1 MKNIN
6 RILVIA
12 LAAAG
17 VSSCADLDTQYYGDY
32 VTTDQKE
39 AAIEANPDLA
49 NAAVSAVF
57 TQFGSLY
64 GQTFDAHFDFG
75 YPAIMI
81 GLDSQ
86 TADFHS
92 RYSGANHF
100 RYWEGYL
107 SPTSTGTP
115 TRMTWRETYKQ
126 IKTANSLIAT
136 ISVDTE
142 VPELQF
148 SLAQGL
154 AVRAFDYWL
163 LAQLYQFNYVGHEQS
178 LCVPLITDVNE
189 AQAATNGAPRATVQ
203 EVYDQILSDLNT
215 AVTLLSKTTKTPESM
230 IDSKPKRMVSL
241 AVAYGLRARVYM
253 TMHKYAEAAADAQ
266 AAIDAFNGRP
276 YSMDEVRVPG
286 FNNSDDASWMWS
298 IVVASTDRP
307 VTTGICNWPSMMGP
321 FNYGYVTIGAW
332 RWCSKTLYES
342 VPASDARKG
351 WWLDENYTS
360 DHLSA
365 QQQAYLNQ
373 YIDPENAVPAL
384 SSQTS
389 FLMPY
394 TQVKYGLFGGSIGEY
409 CSAYEVPLMRV
420 EEMYLILAEATGM
433 SKSAAEGAAILQN
446 LIKNYRDP
454 EYVCSAAS
462 QEEFQTEVIR
472 QRRIELWGEGLAFFD
487 VMRLNLGVNRV
498 GTNAA
503 DRFNYDLKPDDPV
516 LIYCIPDIETNSNPL
531 IDEKNNNK
539 PSSSPT
545 PVAQ

>member
-1 MKNIN
+1 
-6 RILVIA
+6 
-12 LAAAG
+12 
-17 VSSCADLDTQYYGDY
+17 
-32 VTTDQKE
+32 
-39 AAIEANPDLA
+39 
-49 NAAVSAVF
+49 
-57 TQFGSLY
+57 
-64 GQTFDAHFDFG
+64 
-75 YPAIMI
+75 
-81 GLDSQ
+81 
-86 TADFHS
+86 
-92 RYSGANHF
+92 
-100 RYWEGYL
+100 
-107 SPTSTGTP
+107 
-115 TRMTWRETYKQ
+115 
-126 IKTANSLIAT
+126 
-136 ISVDTE
+136 
-142 VPELQF
+142 
-148 SLAQGL
+148 
-154 AVRAFDYWL
+154 
-163 LAQLYQFNYVGHEQS
+163 
-178 LCVPLITDVNE
+178 
-189 AQAATNGAPRATVQ
+189 
-203 EVYDQILSDLNT
+203 
-215 AVTLLSKTTKTPESM
+215 
-230 IDSKPKRMVSL
+230 
-241 AVAYGLRARVYM
+241 
-253 TMHKYAEAAADAQ
+253 
-266 AAIDAFNGRP
+266 
-276 YSMDEVRVPG
+276 
-286 FNNSDDASWMWS
+286 
-298 IVVASTDRP
+298 
-307 VTTGICNWPSMMGP
+307 MMGP

>member
-49 NAAVSAVF
+49 NAAVSAVS